1 MNSATLPRKL
11 EFSDALAIV
20 VGVMIGSGIFLVP
33 SSIAQTLPSPAAIVA
48 VWVFGGVISLFGA
61 LAFAELCAMMPDTGG
76 QYTHL
81 REAFGPLCAFLFGWA
96 LFTVIRAGGTATLAV
111 GFTIYLGQFVPM
123 SPVISKT
130 AAVAIVLIFTCVNY
144 RGVRLGAGVQRLL
157 TVLKVLGIVVV
168 IGAAF
173 MSSQPSATDW
183 TSSGA
188 GLSLSSFGVAMIA
201 CLWAY
206 QGWFAVC
213 WVAGEIKQPG
223 RNLPLSLGLGVGAT
237 IALYVSANLAYMKIL
252 SVTEIAKADRVAAMV
267 TERVLGPSGA
277 MLVSLTILISIA
289 GAINGGLLAAPRVYF
304 AQARDGLFFRRFG
317 TVHPRFETPAF
328 SILATGVWASILA
341 VSGTYQK
348 LFSYVIFTSWIFY
361 GLTVAA
367 VFVLRRKYPD
377 LPRPYKTW
385 GYPVT
390 PLIFIVVT
398 VAFVANSIITT
409 PGPSLIGLGIVASGI
424 PIYLYWRRQG
434 PAVPIEPAISAA
446 RNAR

>member
-1 MNSATLPRKL
+1 MTSTELPRKL
-11 EFSDALAIV
+11 EFTDALAIV
-20 VGVMIGSGIFLVP
+20 VGVMIGSGIFLTP
-33 SSIAQTLPSPAAIVA
+33 SSIAQTLPSPAAIAA
-48 VWVFGGVISLFGA
+48 VWVFAGIISLFGA

-111 GFTIYLGQFVPM
+111 GFSIYLGHFVPM
-123 SPVISKT
+123 PPAVSKA
-130 AAVAIVLIFTCVNY
+130 AAVAVVLIFTCVNY

-157 TVLKVLGIVVV
+157 TLLKVLGVIIVIAV
-168 IGAAF
+168 AF
-173 MSSQPSATDW
+173 ASPRPPATDW
-183 TSSGA
+183 AAEGSGV
-188 GLSLSSFGVAMIA
+188 SLSSFGVAMIA

-213 WVAGEIKQPG
+213 WVAGEVKRPG
-223 RNLPLSLGLGVGAT
+223 RNLPLSLGLGVGAVM
-237 IALYVSANLAYMKIL
+237 ALYVAANLAYMKIL
-252 SVTEIAKADRVAAMV
+252 PVAEIARTERVAATV
-267 TERVLGPSGA
+267 TERALGPAGA
-277 MLVSLTILISIA
+277 TLVSLTILISIA

-304 AQARDGLFFRRFG
+304 AQARDGLFFRKFAS
-317 TVHPRFETPAF
+317 VHPRFETPAF
-328 SILATGVWASILA
+328 SILATGLWASLLA
-341 VSGTYQK
+341 ASGSYQK

-390 PLIFIVVT
+390 PLIFILVT
-398 VAFVANSIITT
+398 IAFVANSIVTT
-409 PGPSLIGLGIVASGI
+409 PGPSLMGLGIVASGI
-424 PIYLYWRRQG
+424 PIYLYWRRDRQPG
-434 PAVPIEPAISAA
+434 AAA
-446 RNAR
+446 R